1 MTKLTRNTGINVSGS
16 IKALDT
22 GESLTF
28 PRSVLENTLR
38 TSAVRIKNATGMTY
52 KVNRQSNGTH
62 IVTRIA

>member
-28 PRSVLENTLR
+28 PRSVRENTLR
-38 TSAVRIKNATGMTY
+38 TSVVRIKNATGMTY

>member
-28 PRSVLENTLR
+28 PKSVLENTIR
-38 TSAVRIKNATGMTY
+38 VCAVRIKNATGMEY
-52 KVNRQSNGTH
+52 KVNRQANGTH

>member
-22 GESLTF
+22 GEALTF
-28 PRSVLENTLR
+28 PRTVLENTIR
-38 TSAVRIKNATGMTY
+38 TSVVRIKNATGMTY
-52 KVNRQSNGTH
+52 KVNRQANGTH

>member
-38 TSAVRIKNATGMTY
+38 TSVVRIKNATGMTY